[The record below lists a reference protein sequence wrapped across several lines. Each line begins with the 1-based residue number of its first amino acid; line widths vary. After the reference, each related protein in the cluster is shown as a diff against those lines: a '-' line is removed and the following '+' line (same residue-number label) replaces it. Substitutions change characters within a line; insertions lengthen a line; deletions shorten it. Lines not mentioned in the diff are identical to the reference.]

1 MLEPEL
7 LLCLPEQTHELPVMQ
22 VLCGMTNRRI
32 SSPTYTVM
40 LLFPD
45 DDGAT
50 VASFYHLLSSCRSC
64 TMSLILLL
72 TRPPCCSSI
81 AAELVVWMSC

>member
-22 VLCGMTNRRI
+22 VLRGMTNRRI
-32 SSPTYTVM
+32 SSPTYTVKEPRGM

-50 VASFYHLLSSCRSC
+50 VASFYHLLSSYRSC

-72 TRPPCCSSI
+72 T
-81 AAELVVWMSC
+81 